1 MRMKYGFLL
10 NVGPC
15 SAKLQLSLMNEQ
27 NFTQSNTLPVFRTES
42 QDRML
47 ASAQNFAAG
56 FFGLPDYAEQYQQL
70 VTIEDSGVC
79 PIIFA

>member
-1 MRMKYGFLL
+1 
-10 NVGPC
+10 
-15 SAKLQLSLMNEQ
+15 
-27 NFTQSNTLPVFRTES
+27 
-42 QDRML
+42 ML

-79 PIIFA
+79 LILFALASYTDL